1 VPFVRFSRDKRGYEH
16 FYLVHASSRRG
27 RPSRSR
33 VLYWYRT
40 PPGVRVGR
48 EPFDEGARRLLE
60 AQYPDLTFDWE
71 ALANTPIPPPP
82 EVEPWRERRRAER
95 AARRPAETE
104 DVEARPLEETPP
116 EAVDA
121 EETAE
126 EMTSSIDSD
135 ESPGFAEPAEAAE
148 STPPAERVAEEVAPG
163 RSPRRRRGGRRRRRS
178 PA

>member
-16 FYLVHASSRRG
+16 FCLVHASSRRG

-82 EVEPWRERRRAER
+82 EIEPWRERRRAQR
-95 AARRPAETE
+95 AARRPADAEE
-104 DVEARPLEETPP
+104 VEARALEETPP
-116 EAVDA
+116 DALDPGEAV
-121 EETAE
+121 EQL
-126 EMTSSIDSD
+126 TSSVDSD
-135 ESPGFAEPAEAAE
+135 ESPGSAEPAEAVE
-148 STPPAERVAEEVAPG
+148 STPPAENVAEGGAP
-163 RSPRRRRGGRRRRRS
+163 RPPHRRRRGGRRRRRS